1 VVLASVTLI
10 LGLSGTGAFADP
22 DGTGGSLQDQL
33 TATSRAYS
41 DAKARLDTAARKQAE
56 LKVQAA
62 QSEVRLAQLNAQVG
76 LLAATAYRTGP
87 VGNFAAMLGSNS
99 PEDFVA
105 RAMTLRQLAQNE
117 SRLLHQLKQTKQDA
131 AAQQDALAKEIVT
144 ARTQSAEAARRK
156 AQIQQALDVA
166 GGGPT
171 TGVVIPAPSA
181 DPVPRNSD
189 GSLPDEGCSQKD
201 PTTSGCLTPRTL
213 HALQQARKSGF
224 THYTACWRQ
233 STWGEHP
240 KGRACDFAAAPND
253 FGGIATGSDRDYGN
267 RLAGYFI
274 ANADRLGVLYV
285 IWYHQIWTPS
295 IGWHYY
301 RGDGTPS
308 GDHMNHVHLS
318 ER

>member
-285 IWYHQIWTPS
+285 IWYHQIWTPAS
-295 IGWHYY
+295 A
-301 RGDGTPS
+301 GTTTGATARPP
-308 GDHMNHVHLS
+308 VTT
-318 ER
+318 